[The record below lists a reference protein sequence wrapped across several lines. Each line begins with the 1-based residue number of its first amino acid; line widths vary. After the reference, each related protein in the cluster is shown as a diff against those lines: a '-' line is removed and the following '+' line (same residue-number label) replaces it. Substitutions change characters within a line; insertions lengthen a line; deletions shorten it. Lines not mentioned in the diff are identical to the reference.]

1 MSTEN
6 LKQDV
11 ENLLDILYNRLT
23 KNMSEVYS
31 ILIDHFGE
39 DRVDLQASKE
49 PLINNILF
57 TDVSDLLITA
67 NVFINENFCY
77 SGTLRYLEPEAQKHV
92 LNIVL
97 NSTEFNEH
105 FMDFWY
111 TVLIHY
117 PETKVTNEYGD
128 STTIYDSYIK
138 FHINRHGKIDD
149 SFTMARTTYT
159 RAQLDSNYM
168 HSHANG
174 IHISNDGIKFSHCC
188 LGTGPIATTV
198 NNLNRDF
205 DSDIWKLFCVEL
217 DRYIE
222 TESISGGP
230 YNRLSY
236 IGNNTSYR
244 ELPSAFVFRTTLSHY
259 NINPVLRRENN
270 LQIKDDIK
278 HFIKYVIESKKIKFR
293 YVQCAYDIGMSFKD
307 LVLTMSNLYIDWI
320 NKNNGVQFNVNKD
333 DLINKKVLIKGII
346 KNNKLYKA
354 NDNEISQITSTG
366 KSGLIFKGK
375 EVPFKIIGDTE
386 GSNVILILNTT
397 FIMKIINILLNILNY
412 RYEKSE
418 STPSE
423 EIWYV

>member
-23 KNMSEVYS
+23 KNRSEVHS
-31 ILIDHFGE
+31 ILIEHFGE
-39 DRVDLQASKE
+39 DRVDLQVSKE
-49 PLINNILF
+49 EEIDSILF
-57 TDVSDLLITA
+57 MDVRALLWYA
-67 NVFINENFCY
+67 NVQTDENFCY
-77 SGTLRYLEPEAQKHV
+77 SGPFEDLEPKVQKD
-92 LNIVL
+92 VL
-97 NSTEFNEH
+97 NSVLDSTKFNRN
-105 FMDFWY
+105 FMDSWA

-128 STTIYDSYIK
+128 SITIYDSYIK
-138 FHINRHGKIDD
+138 FNINSFGRLQD
-149 SFTMARTTYT
+149 SFQMARTTYT
-159 RAQLDSNYM
+159 RSQFDSNYM

-174 IHISNDGIKFSHCC
+174 IHISNDGIEFSHCC

-198 NNLNRDF
+198 NNLNTNF

-222 TESISGGP
+222 TESLSGGP
-230 YNRLSY
+230 YNKISY
-236 IGNNTSYR
+236 VGNNESYR
-244 ELPSAFVFRTTLSHY
+244 ELPSAFVFRTTLSNY
-259 NINPVLRRENN
+259 NINPVLRRENS
-270 LQIKDDIK
+270 LQIKEDIK

-320 NKNNGVQFNVNKD
+320 NKNNGVQFNVSKD
-333 DLINKKVLIKGII
+333 DLINKGVLIKGII
-346 KNNKLYKA
+346 KNNKFYKT
-354 NDNEISQITSTG
+354 NNNRISQITSTG

-386 GSNVILILNTT
+386 ESNAILILNPT
-397 FIMKIINILLNILNY
+397 FIMKIVSILLNILNY

>member
-11 ENLLDILYNRLT
+11 NNLLDILHNKLT
-23 KNMSEVYS
+23 KNRSEVYS

-39 DRVDLQASKE
+39 DRVDLQVSKE
-49 PLINNILF
+49 EEIDYILY
-57 TDVSDLLITA
+57 TDVPTLLGCA
-67 NVFINENFCY
+67 NIQIDENFCY
-77 SGTLRYLEPEAQKHV
+77 SGSLKDLELKDQKHI
-92 LNIVL
+92 LNIIL
-97 NSTEFNEH
+97 GSTNFNSY
-105 FMDFWY
+105 FMDSWAI
-111 TVLIHY
+111 VLIHY
-117 PETKVTNEYGD
+117 PETKVTNEYED

-138 FHINRHGKIDD
+138 FNINRFGRLQD

-159 RAQLDSNYM
+159 REQLDSNYM

-174 IHISNDGIKFSHCC
+174 IYISNDGIEFSHCC

-198 NNLNRDF
+198 NSLNEDF
-205 DSDIWKLFCVEL
+205 DSDIWRLFCVEL

-236 IGNNTSYR
+236 IGNNASYR
-244 ELPSAFVFRTTLSHY
+244 ELPSDFVFRTTLSHY
-259 NINPVLRRENN
+259 NINPVLRRKNS
-270 LQIKDDIK
+270 LQIKEDIK
-278 HFIKYVIESKKIKFR
+278 HFIKYIIESKKIKFR

-333 DLINKKVLIKGII
+333 DLINKGVLIKGII
-346 KNNKLYKA
+346 KNNKFYKA
-354 NDNEISQITSTG
+354 TNNRFSQITSTG

-375 EVPFKIIGDTE
+375 EVPFKIIGDIE
-386 GSNVILILNTT
+386 ESNVILILNTT
-397 FIMKIINILLNILNY
+397 FIMKIISILLNILNY
-412 RYEKSE
+412 RYEKSK

-423 EIWYV
+423 EVWYV

>member
-6 LKQDV
+6 LEQDV
-11 ENLLDILYNRLT
+11 NNLLDILHNKLT
-23 KNMSEVYS
+23 KNRSEVYS

-39 DRVDLQASKE
+39 DRVDLQVSKE
-49 PLINNILF
+49 EEIDYILY
-57 TDVSDLLITA
+57 TDVPTLLGCA
-67 NVFINENFCY
+67 NIQIDENFCY
-77 SGTLRYLEPEAQKHV
+77 SGSLKDLELKDQKHI
-92 LNIVL
+92 LNIIL
-97 NSTEFNEH
+97 GPTNFNSY
-105 FMDFWY
+105 FMDSWAI
-111 TVLIHY
+111 VLIHY

-138 FHINRHGKIDD
+138 FNINRFGRLQD
-149 SFTMARTTYT
+149 SFKMARTTYT
-159 RAQLDSNYM
+159 REQFDSNYM

-174 IHISNDGIKFSHCC
+174 IHMSDDGIGFSHCC

-198 NNLNRDF
+198 NNLNTNF
-205 DSDIWKLFCVEL
+205 DSDIWRLFCVEL

-230 YNRLSY
+230 YNRISY
-236 IGNNTSYR
+236 IGNNASYS
-244 ELPSAFVFRTTLSHY
+244 ELFPAFVFRTTLSHY
-259 NINPVLRRENN
+259 NINPVLRRENS
-270 LQIKDDIK
+270 LQIKEDIK

-320 NKNNGVQFNVNKD
+320 NKNNGVLFNVSKD
-333 DLINKKVLIKGII
+333 DLINKRVLIKGII
-346 KNNKLYKA
+346 KNNKFYKA
-354 NDNEISQITSTG
+354 NDNRISQITSTG

-375 EVPFKIIGDTE
+375 EVPFKIIGDIE
-386 GSNVILILNTT
+386 ESNAILILNTT
-397 FIMKIINILLNILNY
+397 FIMKIVSILLNILNY

>member
-6 LKQDV
+6 LEQDV
-11 ENLLDILYNRLT
+11 NNLLDILHNKLT
-23 KNMSEVYS
+23 KNRSEVYS

-39 DRVDLQASKE
+39 DRVDLQVSKE
-49 PLINNILF
+49 EEIDYILC
-57 TDVSDLLITA
+57 TDVPTLLRCA
-67 NVFINENFCY
+67 NIQIDENFCY
-77 SGTLRYLEPEAQKHV
+77 SGPLKDLELKDQKHI
-92 LNIVL
+92 LNIISD
-97 NSTEFNEH
+97 STNFDRY
-105 FMDFWY
+105 FMDFWP

-117 PETKVTNEYGD
+117 PETKVTNEYED

-138 FHINRHGKIDD
+138 FNINRFGRLRD

-159 RAQLDSNYM
+159 REQFDSNYM

-174 IHISNDGIKFSHCC
+174 IHMSDDGIEFSHCC

-198 NNLNRDF
+198 NNLNGDF
-205 DSDIWKLFCVEL
+205 DLDIWRLFCVEL

-230 YNRLSY
+230 YNRIYY
-236 IGNNTSYR
+236 IGNNASYR

-259 NINPVLRRENN
+259 NINPVLRRENS
-270 LQIKDDIK
+270 LQIKEDIK

-333 DLINKKVLIKGII
+333 DLINKGVLIRGII
-346 KNNKLYKA
+346 KNNKFYKT
-354 NDNEISQITSTG
+354 NDNRVSQITSTE

-375 EVPFKIIGDTE
+375 EVPFKIIGDTGE
-386 GSNVILILNTT
+386 SNVILILNTA
-397 FIMKIINILLNILNY
+397 FIMKIVNILLNILNY
-412 RYEKSE
+412 RYEESE

>member
-1 MSTEN
+1 MNTEN

-11 ENLLDILYNRLT
+11 NNLLDILYNRLT
-23 KNMSEVYS
+23 KNRSEVYS

-39 DRVDLQASKE
+39 DRVDLRVSKE
-49 PLINNILF
+49 EEIDSILF
-57 TDVSDLLITA
+57 MDVRALLWYSNVQTDES
-67 NVFINENFCY
+67 FCY
-77 SGTLRYLEPEAQKHV
+77 SGPFDDLEPKVQKD
-92 LNIVL
+92 IL
-97 NSTEFNEH
+97 NSVLDSTKINRN
-105 FMDFWY
+105 FMDSWT

-138 FHINRHGKIDD
+138 FNINRFGRLQD

-159 RAQLDSNYM
+159 REQFDSNYM

-174 IHISNDGIKFSHCC
+174 IHMSDDRIEFSHCC

-198 NNLNRDF
+198 NNLNTNF
-205 DSDIWKLFCVEL
+205 DSDIWRLFCVEL

-236 IGNNTSYR
+236 IGNNASYSG
-244 ELPSAFVFRTTLSHY
+244 LPSAFVFRTTLSHY

-333 DLINKKVLIKGII
+333 DLINKGVLIRGII
-346 KNNKLYKA
+346 KNNKFYKT
-354 NDNEISQITSTG
+354 NDNRISQITSTG

-375 EVPFKIIGDTE
+375 EVPFKIIGDIE
-386 GSNVILILNTT
+386 ESNVILILNII
-397 FIMKIINILLNILNY
+397 FIMKIVSILLNILNY

>member
-6 LKQDV
+6 LEQDV
-11 ENLLDILYNRLT
+11 NNLLDILYNRLT

-39 DRVDLQASKE
+39 GRVDLKASKE
-49 PLINNILF
+49 SLINDILY

-67 NVFINENFCY
+67 NIFINENFCY
-77 SGTLRYLEPEAQKHV
+77 SGPLKYLEPEAQKHV
-92 LNIVL
+92 LNTVL
-97 NSTEFNEH
+97 NSTEFNKH
-105 FMDFWY
+105 FMNFWS

-128 STTIYDSYIK
+128 SITIYDSYIK
-138 FHINRHGKIDD
+138 FAINRLGKLQD

-174 IHISNDGIKFSHCC
+174 IHMSDDRIEFSRCC

-198 NNLNRDF
+198 NNLNTNF
-205 DSDIWKLFCVEL
+205 DLDIWKLFCVEL

-222 TESISGGP
+222 TESLSGGP
-230 YNRLSY
+230 YNKISY
-236 IGNNTSYR
+236 VGDTTMYR
-244 ELPSAFVFRTTLSHY
+244 ELPSAFVFRTTLSNY
-259 NINPVLRRENN
+259 NINPVLRGKNS

-307 LVLTMSNLYIDWI
+307 LVLTMSNLYINWI

-333 DLINKKVLIKGII
+333 DLINKGVLIRGII
-346 KNNKLYKA
+346 KNNKFYKA
-354 NDNEISQITSTG
+354 NNNRISQITSTG

-386 GSNVILILNTT
+386 ESNVILILNPT
-397 FIMKIINILLNILNY
+397 FIMKIVSILLNILNY

-423 EIWYV
+423 EIWYI

>member
-6 LKQDV
+6 LEQDV
-11 ENLLDILYNRLT
+11 NNLLDILYNKLT
-23 KNMSEVYS
+23 KNRSKVYS

-39 DRVDLQASKE
+39 DRVDLKASKE
-49 PLINNILF
+49 SLINDILY

-67 NVFINENFCY
+67 NIFINENFCY
-77 SGTLRYLEPEAQKHV
+77 SGPLRYLEPEAQKHV
-92 LNIVL
+92 LNTVL
-97 NSTEFNEH
+97 NSTEFNKH
-105 FMDFWY
+105 FMNFWS

-128 STTIYDSYIK
+128 SITIYDSYIK
-138 FHINRHGKIDD
+138 FAINRLGRLQD
-149 SFTMARTTYT
+149 SFQMARTTYT
-159 RAQLDSNYM
+159 RSQFDSNYM

-174 IHISNDGIKFSHCC
+174 IHISNDGIEFSHCC

-198 NNLNRDF
+198 NNLNTNF

-217 DRYIE
+217 DKYIE
-222 TESISGGP
+222 TESLSGGP
-230 YNRLSY
+230 YNKISY
-236 IGNNTSYR
+236 VGNNESYR
-244 ELPSAFVFRTTLSHY
+244 ELPSAFVFRTTLSNY
-259 NINPVLRRENN
+259 NINPVLRRENS
-270 LQIKDDIK
+270 LQIKEDIK

-320 NKNNGVQFNVNKD
+320 NKNNGVQFNVSKD
-333 DLINKKVLIKGII
+333 DLINKGVLIKGII
-346 KNNKLYKA
+346 KNNKFYKT
-354 NDNEISQITSTG
+354 NNNRISQITSTG

-375 EVPFKIIGDTE
+375 EVPFKIIGDIE
-386 GSNVILILNTT
+386 ESNVILILNPT
-397 FIMKIINILLNILNY
+397 FIMKIVSILLNILNY

>member
-11 ENLLDILYNRLT
+11 ENLLGILYNRLT

-39 DRVDLQASKE
+39 DRVDLQVSKE
-49 PLINNILF
+49 EEIDSILF
-57 TDVSDLLITA
+57 MDVRTLLWYA
-67 NVFINENFCY
+67 NVQTDENFCY
-77 SGTLRYLEPEAQKHV
+77 SGSFEDLEPKVQKD
-92 LNIVL
+92 IL
-97 NSTEFNEH
+97 NSVLASTKFNRN
-105 FMDFWY
+105 FMNNWT

-138 FHINRHGKIDD
+138 FCINRHGKIAD

-159 RAQLDSNYM
+159 QAQLDSNYM

-174 IHISNDGIKFSHCC
+174 IYISNDGIGFSHCC

-198 NNLNRDF
+198 NNLNTNF

-230 YNRLSY
+230 YNRLFY

-244 ELPSAFVFRTTLSHY
+244 ELSSAFVFRTTLSHY
-259 NINPVLRRENN
+259 NINPVLRRENS
-270 LQIKDDIK
+270 LQIKEDIK

-354 NDNEISQITSTG
+354 NDNGISQITSTG

-386 GSNVILILNTT
+386 EPNVILILNTT

>member
-23 KNMSEVYS
+23 KNRSEVHS

-39 DRVDLQASKE
+39 NRVDLQVSKE
-49 PLINNILF
+49 EEIDSILF
-57 TDVSDLLITA
+57 MDVRALLWYA
-67 NVFINENFCY
+67 NVQVDENFCY
-77 SGTLRYLEPEAQKHV
+77 SGPFEDLEPKVQKD
-92 LNIVL
+92 IL
-97 NSTEFNEH
+97 NSVLDSTKINRN
-105 FMDFWY
+105 FMDSWT

-138 FHINRHGKIDD
+138 FNINSFGRLQD

-168 HSHANG
+168 HSHARG
-174 IHISNDGIKFSHCC
+174 IEISDNKVGFSHCC

-198 NNLNRDF
+198 NSLNGDF
-205 DSDIWKLFCVEL
+205 DSDIWRLFCVEL

-230 YNRLSY
+230 YNRISY
-236 IGNNTSYR
+236 IGDTMRYI
-244 ELPSAFVFRTTLSHY
+244 EIPSNYVFRTTLRHY
-259 NINPVLRRENN
+259 VINPALRRENS

-320 NKNNGVQFNVNKD
+320 NKNNGVLFNVSKD
-333 DLINKKVLIKGII
+333 DLINKGVLIRGII
-346 KNNKLYKA
+346 KNNKFYKT
-354 NDNEISQITSTG
+354 NYNIISQITSTG
-366 KSGLIFKGK
+366 KSGLIFKDK
-375 EVPFKIIGDTE
+375 EIPFKIIGNTE
-386 GSNVILILNTT
+386 ENNTILIFNIN
-397 FIMKIINILLNILNY
+397 FIMKIVSILLNILNY

-423 EIWYV
+423 EVWYV

>member
-11 ENLLDILYNRLT
+11 DNLLDILYNRLT
-23 KNMSEVYS
+23 KNRSEVYS

-39 DRVDLQASKE
+39 DRVDLQVSKE
-49 PLINNILF
+49 EEIDYILY
-57 TDVSDLLITA
+57 TDVPTLLGCASIQ
-67 NVFINENFCY
+67 IDENFCY
-77 SGTLRYLEPEAQKHV
+77 SGSLKDLELKDQKHI
-92 LNIVL
+92 LNIIL
-97 NSTEFNEH
+97 GSTNFNSY
-105 FMDFWY
+105 FMESWAI
-111 TVLIHY
+111 VLIHY

-138 FHINRHGKIDD
+138 FNINSFGKLQD

-159 RAQLDSNYM
+159 REQLDSNYM

-174 IHISNDGIKFSHCC
+174 IRMSDDGIEFSYCC

-198 NNLNRDF
+198 NNLNTNF
-205 DSDIWKLFCVEL
+205 DSDIWRLFCVEL

-236 IGNNTSYR
+236 IGNNANYR

-259 NINPVLRRENN
+259 NINPVLRRENS
-270 LQIKDDIK
+270 LQIKEDIK

-333 DLINKKVLIKGII
+333 DLINKGVLIKGII
-346 KNNKLYKA
+346 KNNKFYKT
-354 NDNEISQITSTG
+354 NDNIISQITSTG

-386 GSNVILILNTT
+386 ESNVILILNPT
-397 FIMKIINILLNILNY
+397 FIMKIVNILLNILNY